1 VKQLEITLN
10 NHQHREVECFSFDQ
24 SNYHKHPHALA
35 EMAVQMIS
43 IKETILGLFLFP
55 IASLCFSRG
64 SSVTSFV
71 SIPRRGYLN
80 TNTLIHASREALQ
93 GGEHFIAKN
102 GTSDV
107 STFHNELCADDA
119 DTTTILERELLEGYM
134 SYQQLLLD
142 AAEDGDEF
150 LHSDNEES
158 ITFYE
163 EPQVLTTS
171 SYTTT
176 AATTSSESVISDRQT
191 PFILN
196 DVWKARL
203 LLLLSAALYGT
214 NFSVVKQL
222 DEIIPVGVSSTLR
235 FGLAAFAMLPLLVA
249 PLSDEFQNSVKNT
262 SAGKATYV
270 FMEPSRLSVGLAGME
285 IGLWNSIGYISQAIG
300 LRTTAAS
307 TSAFICSMAVVTVP
321 VLDFIFGRP
330 LLRRQIVGAALAAFG
345 VWALEMGQDLSSFT
359 SDDLASLVQ
368 PIMFGL
374 GFWRMEAA
382 MEKFPTEAARL
393 ASGQLFMVFLVSLS
407 YLVCWSPAGD
417 DLMLQDACN
426 VLPAVS
432 DIIMW
437 LSDPSIVAMLIWTG
451 LITTAFTIYMETLA
465 LKTLSAAETTLIFS
479 TEPLFG
485 AAFAAVVANECLS
498 EGGWIGSALIIGGC
512 VISGV
517 DWSKYVRRRG
527 DIQKHNN

>member
-1 VKQLEITLN
+1 
-10 NHQHREVECFSFDQ
+10 
-24 SNYHKHPHALA
+24 
-35 EMAVQMIS
+35 MAVPIFN
-43 IKETILGLFLFP
+43 IKETILGLLFFFP
-55 IASLCFSRG
+55 ITSIMCFSRG
-64 SSVTSFV
+64 SVTSFV
-71 SIPRRGYLN
+71 SIPRGSRYLN
-80 TNTLIHASREALQ
+80 TNTLMPVSREALQ
-93 GGEHFIAKN
+93 GEHFIAKN
-102 GTSDV
+102 GTSDTDTMSAYYTV
-107 STFHNELCADDA
+107 ESGMHNTDDV
-119 DTTTILERELLEGYM
+119 DTTFLERELLEGYM
-134 SYQQLLLD
+134 SHQQLLLD
-142 AAEDGDEF
+142 ATDNGDDEF
-150 LHSDNEES
+150 ASHADNDES

-163 EPQVLTTS
+163 EPQVLTTL
-171 SYTTT
+171 SYTT
-176 AATTSSESVISDRQT
+176 AVATTSSESVSNGRQT

-235 FGLAAFAMLPLLVA
+235 FGLASFAMLPLLVA
-249 PLSDEFQNSVKNT
+249 PLSDEFQKNVKNT
-262 SAGKATYV
+262 AGTKATTYA

-321 VLDFIFGRP
+321 VLDCIFGRP

-345 VWALEMGQDLSSFT
+345 VWALEMGQDMSSFT

-393 ASGQLFMVFLVSLS
+393 ASGQLFMVFVVSLS

-426 VLPAVS
+426 VLPTVS
-432 DIIMW
+432 DIVTW

-465 LKTLSAAETTLIFS
+465 LRTLSAAETTLIFS

-517 DWSKYVRRRG
+517 DWSQYFRRHGDG
-527 DIQKHNN
+527 DIQRNN

>member
-1 VKQLEITLN
+1 M
-10 NHQHREVECFSFDQ
+10 RS
-24 SNYHKHPHALA
+24 SALILIDRIIINIHYAFA

-71 SIPRRGYLN
+71 SITRSSRYLN
-80 TNTLIHASREALQ
+80 TNTLMPASREALQ

-107 STFHNELCADDA
+107 STFHKVDNNGLCADD
-119 DTTTILERELLEGYM
+119 DDTTILERELLEGYM
-134 SYQQLLLD
+134 SHQQLLLD

-150 LHSDNEES
+150 SQRADSEES

-262 SAGKATYV
+262 TAGKATYV

-307 TSAFICSMAVVTVP
+307 T
-321 VLDFIFGRP
+321 
-330 LLRRQIVGAALAAFG
+330 
-345 VWALEMGQDLSSFT
+345 
-359 SDDLASLVQ
+359 
-368 PIMFGL
+368 
-374 GFWRMEAA
+374 
-382 MEKFPTEAARL
+382 
-393 ASGQLFMVFLVSLS
+393 
-407 YLVCWSPAGD
+407 
-417 DLMLQDACN
+417 
-426 VLPAVS
+426 
-432 DIIMW
+432 
-437 LSDPSIVAMLIWTG
+437 
-451 LITTAFTIYMETLA
+451 
-465 LKTLSAAETTLIFS
+465 
-479 TEPLFG
+479 
-485 AAFAAVVANECLS
+485 
-498 EGGWIGSALIIGGC
+498 
-512 VISGV
+512 
-517 DWSKYVRRRG
+517 VRRRIAFLSSIDFFVCTYSNFAMSPIECIHLLNG
-527 DIQKHNN
+527 RCDCASVRFHFWTTSVTATNCWSSLGSIRSMGIRNGTRYVFVHVR